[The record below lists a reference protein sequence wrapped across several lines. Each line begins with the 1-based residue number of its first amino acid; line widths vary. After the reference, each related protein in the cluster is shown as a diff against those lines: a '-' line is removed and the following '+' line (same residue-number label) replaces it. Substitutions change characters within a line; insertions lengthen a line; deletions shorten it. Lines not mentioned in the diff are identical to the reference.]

1 MRPGLAILT
10 AGRLYGSSPCR
21 CDSPAPNF
29 RSTPLHILNPL
40 IHTVVIAA
48 APISSPLSS
57 DLCEDATPQ
66 LYTDSPAFDPSRC
79 IASMR
84 DGSKSRRDRS
94 IPFAISLS
102 VVRESAATPNA
113 LSRPSGHLQSIDH
126 TVYRSASTHWLA
138 VSPMGQSVR
147 CRLWLWLWQEVC
159 ALICS

>member
-1 MRPGLAILT
+1 MRPGFAILT

-113 LSRPSGHLQSIDH
+113 LSRPSGHLQSIVPH
-126 TVYRSASTHWLA
+126 PHIGLLCRRW
-138 VSPMGQSVR
+138 VSLFDADYGCGCGKR
-147 CRLWLWLWQEVC
+147 F
-159 ALICS
+159 AL